1 MTAYTKWWSQCN
13 EIDQSACSSFPI
25 HHFHIDYNASSLPPK
40 VLRSH
45 CFQFLLGITVI
56 SREIEDDGYAKFFG
70 REVGGGLTRCIK
82 AYVKMVAENVVFCKS
97 IVR

>member
-1 MTAYTKWWSQCN
+1 M
-13 EIDQSACSSFPI
+13 
-25 HHFHIDYNASSLPPK
+25 
-40 VLRSH
+40 V
-45 CFQFLLGITVI
+45 ITVI

-70 REVGGGLTRCIK
+70 REVGGGGGLTRCIK

>member
-1 MTAYTKWWSQCN
+1 MRAYTKWWSQCN

-25 HHFHIDYNASSLPPK
+25 HQSHIDYNVSCLPPK
-40 VLRSH
+40 VLHSH

-56 SREIEDDGYAKFFG
+56 SREIEDDAKFVG
-70 REVGGGLTRCIK
+70 REMGGGGGLTRCIK

>member
-1 MTAYTKWWSQCN
+1 M
-13 EIDQSACSSFPI
+13 
-25 HHFHIDYNASSLPPK
+25 
-40 VLRSH
+40 V
-45 CFQFLLGITVI
+45 ITVI

-70 REVGGGLTRCIK
+70 REVGGGGLTRCIK